1 MVVFQLDPNNAN
13 IASLAALPPVHF
25 GPQVSVSTQV
35 TMVGMGRDLYERFDA
50 ARGIFDAADRALGF
64 PLTKLCFEGPEERL
78 LQTVNTQP
86 AIVTTSIA
94 CFAAAI
100 VVDKHFS
107 SAGIKAVM
115 IAVVIIAMNAVLT
128 HATARAARVRQFGRW
143 ISDVTEVRG
152 IGDNSTAGL
161 NSQPQVDATD
171 KMP

>member
-1 MVVFQLDPNNAN
+1 MSNTQIIIDVLLAIGVLNALLG
-13 IASLAALPPVHF
+13 SLGTLL
-25 GPQVSVSTQV
+25 
-35 TMVGMGRDLYERFDA
+35 MKDLYERLHYMA
-50 ARGIFDAADRALGF
+50 PQSTI
-64 PLTKLCFEGPEERL
+64 
-78 LQTVNTQP
+78 
-86 AIVTTSIA
+86 SIA